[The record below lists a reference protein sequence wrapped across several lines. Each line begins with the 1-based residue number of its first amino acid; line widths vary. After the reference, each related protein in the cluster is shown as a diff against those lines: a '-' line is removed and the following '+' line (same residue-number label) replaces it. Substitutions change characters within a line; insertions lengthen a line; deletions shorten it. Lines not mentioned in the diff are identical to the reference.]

1 MSKRPSRL
9 ATFPHITTACL
20 KQPVR
25 QLELAQL
32 MNLSAVVNAWRSRP
46 LLFGYDR
53 IMGWW
58 AMQQFLTAMSLDM
71 DWIVS
76 NLQSALIESKKS
88 YNNELSINQAGLKF
102 IRFNSYQPIRNLNR
116 EETCITKGY

>member
-1 MSKRPSRL
+1 
-9 ATFPHITTACL
+9 
-20 KQPVR
+20 
-25 QLELAQL
+25 
-32 MNLSAVVNAWRSRP
+32 
-46 LLFGYDR
+46 
-53 IMGWW
+53 MGWW

-88 YNNELSINQAGLKF
+88 YNNEISINQAGLKF